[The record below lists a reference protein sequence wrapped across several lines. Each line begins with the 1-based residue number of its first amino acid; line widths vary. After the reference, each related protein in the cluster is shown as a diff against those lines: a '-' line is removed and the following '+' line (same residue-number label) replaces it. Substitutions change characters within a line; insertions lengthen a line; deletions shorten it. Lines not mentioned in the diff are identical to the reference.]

1 MNCKT
6 WQILDKMKI
15 LLFLIFILQDNAS
28 YFDDLITFICFESN
42 IYSSHISI
50 AYLIKRFCDS
60 LFKGSAILFTFSDG
74 SRLYQKYAK
83 N

>member
-1 MNCKT
+1 MADFGQNENIAKFSN
-6 WQILDKMKI
+6 L
-15 LLFLIFILQDNAS
+15 ILQDNAS

-60 LFKGSAILFTFSDG
+60 LSKSSAILFTFSDG